1 MKNNTNENSLSNN
14 NISEYITE
22 LTNDIDSLIKSKSDN
37 DIDKTKNKLVD
48 KMKEILNNLN
58 NQIIILKNENGQLQ
72 KKYDKYKSNG
82 EIKKK
87 YLENQLKNVY
97 KKDNE
102 RVKQI
107 KKKTNEIS
115 QLNTDLNNLKIKYDN
130 DINILKNEQENLRM
144 KYENLEKVNQN
155 LKNEI
160 SELKEINLKYEETI
174 NELEKENNEINDLL
188 IENQTEIK
196 NNKKKLD
203 QMQNEIVELNTELDE
218 REQDLQEYKNKYEK
232 EIKRNEK
239 LEKKIQELIS
249 AKETENEYM
258 TEYELKKRKIP
269 SRLNTERN
277 RNISDIQ
284 NVEKKF
290 RYLYRTVENLNSRNQ
305 SKNSH
310 NSTTISNKEKNNTFE
325 NNNINNSNNSNNKI
339 RDGQKG
345 LYRNNTSTGFKQLL
359 NKYKSGSKNE
369 EINSNDICDE
379 NSTNFN
385 SNSSIKLT
393 PENYTF
399 IKLFQLNTKLK
410 WCLFKKNKN
419 KNPTHTRRYSM
430 GTDLFNSDLDIY
442 SYSDFIWVPYKT
454 RKDFLEFREISSF
467 VDSYEIKKEETEDL
481 KMSIKNL
488 ESIILEKNKENNKL
502 NNALSN
508 LVIENKKYKNY
519 NEKLIEENYK
529 MKCGGV
535 GGGDKNFIGVSFIA
549 DDPESS
555 KFFDDKCCEDILT
568 GLDKNPNRNNQK
580 KISCY
585 SDKLKNCIDLLMT
598 KVIPNEDVN
607 NLIGNILW
615 QLGCSSDDIN
625 KLIGIHRGVINTI
638 PSNKNK

>member
-1 MKNNTNENSLSNN
+1 M
-14 NISEYITE
+14 
-22 LTNDIDSLIKSKSDN
+22 
-37 DIDKTKNKLVD
+37 
-48 KMKEILNNLN
+48 NNL
-58 NQIIILKNENGQLQ
+58 KN
-72 KKYDKYKSNG
+72 KYDK
-82 EIKKK
+82 
-87 YLENQLKNVY
+87 
-97 KKDNE
+97 
-102 RVKQI
+102 
-107 KKKTNEIS
+107 
-115 QLNTDLNNLKIKYDN
+115 
-130 DINILKNEQENLRM
+130 DINILKNEQEKLMIKN
-144 KYENLEKVNQN
+144 ENLETVNKN
-155 LKNEI
+155 IKNEI
-160 SELKEINLKYEETI
+160 SELKELNSKYEETI
-174 NELEKENNEINDLL
+174 NELEKENNEINELL

-203 QMQNEIVELNTELDE
+203 QMQNEIVELNTELDG
-218 REQDLQEYKNKYEK
+218 REQDFQEYKNKYEK
-232 EIKRNEK
+232 ETKRNQK

-249 AKETENEYM
+249 AKETENDYM
-258 TEYELKKRKIP
+258 TEYEIKKRKIP
-269 SRLNTERN
+269 NRLNTERN

-284 NVEKKF
+284 NVEKRFK
-290 RYLYRTVENLNSRNQ
+290 YLYRTVENLNSRNQ

-325 NNNINNSNNSNNKI
+325 NNNNNINNSNNSNNKMSE
-339 RDGQKG
+339 GKTG
-345 LYRNNTSTGFKQLL
+345 LYRNNTSAGFKQLL
-359 NKYKSGSKNE
+359 NKYKSGNKNE

-385 SNSSIKLT
+385 SNSIIKLT

-399 IKLFQLNTKLK
+399 MKLFQLNNKLK
-410 WCLFKKNKN
+410 WSLFKKNKK
-419 KNPTHTRRYSM
+419 KNRHTRRYSM

-442 SYSDFIWVPYKT
+442 TYSDFIWVPYKT

-467 VDSYEIKKEETEDL
+467 ADSYEIKKDETEDL

-488 ESIILEKNKENNKL
+488 ENIILEKNKENNKL

-529 MKCGGV
+529 MKYGG